1 MGPDVAEGRVGMR
14 GGRASDCVGL
24 RALRSSFVQE
34 LALVLARVHFPK
46 HVLSLYFYC
55 LNQQYATQISK
66 YSAIPYGI
74 NFLNLSTC
82 ILVVNHKLECG
93 LEAIVLNFKTMF

>member
-14 GGRASDCVGL
+14 GGRAGDCVGL
-24 RALRSSFVQE
+24 RALGSSFVKE

-55 LNQQYATQISK
+55 LNQSNRTMHGICNKNKGES
-66 YSAIPYGI
+66 PYYEWMI
-74 NFLNLSTC
+74 VI
-82 ILVVNHKLECG
+82 ILR
-93 LEAIVLNFKTMF
+93 